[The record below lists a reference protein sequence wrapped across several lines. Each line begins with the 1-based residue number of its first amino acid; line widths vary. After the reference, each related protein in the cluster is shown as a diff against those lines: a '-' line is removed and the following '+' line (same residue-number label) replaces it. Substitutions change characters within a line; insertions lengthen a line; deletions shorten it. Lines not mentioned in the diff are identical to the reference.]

1 MSSEIDIYGVFFP
14 GLLVWT
20 VVAMVLTALLRRA
33 LSALGAYRL
42 VWHKPLFDLALLVI
56 VLGGFVTIQR
66 ILP

>member
-20 VVAMVLTALLRRA
+20 VVAMVLTALF
-33 LSALGAYRL
+33 
-42 VWHKPLFDLALLVI
+42 WQKPLFDLALLVI
-56 VLGGFVTIQR
+56 VLGGFVTVQR